1 MAQLA
6 IDYHGAGVFRERH
19 YDPPAPAA
27 DEVQIAVAY
36 TGICGT
42 DLTISKGAMD
52 GRVTSPWPIGHEMS
66 GTIAEIGSGVDGW
79 AIGDKV
85 TVMPLDWCGT
95 CPACRSGNAHICHA
109 LNFVGIDSPGSLQ
122 DAWNVK
128 AAWLVRL
135 PDDLDLRTAA
145 LVEPVAVAVH
155 DVNRAQVAS
164 GHQVAVIGGGPIG
177 LLIAITART
186 RGASVIISEV
196 SESRLDLATALGFQT
211 VDPLTQD
218 LSGVVSAWTEDAGVD
233 VAFEVSGTVPGVKA
247 MTDVLRRRGRG
258 VIVGI
263 QPQSPPV
270 DVFAIFW
277 KELEI
282 IGARVYQRPDFE
294 EAVRLVADGTIPADA
309 MITEV
314 LDLDE
319 VELAFAR
326 LARGEDVVKLLVAS
340 GGRDPADAARP
351 DRA

>member
-6 IDYHGAGVFRERH
+6 IDYHGSGVFKKRE
-19 YDPPAPAA
+19 YEPAPPAPG
-27 DEVQIAVAY
+27 EVQIAVAY

-66 GTIAEIGSGVDGW
+66 GTISSIGSDVDGW
-79 AIGDKV
+79 AAGDRV

-95 CPACRSGNAHICHA
+95 CPACEAGNAHICHN

-122 DAWNVK
+122 GRWNVK
-128 AAWLVRL
+128 ANWLVRL
-135 PDDLDLRTAA
+135 PDDLDLRKAA

-164 GHQVAVIGGGPIG
+164 GDRVAVIGGGPIG
-177 LLIAITART
+177 LLIAICARD
-186 RGASVIISEV
+186 RGAHVMISEV
-196 SESRLDLATALGFQT
+196 SPSRLDFAKGLGFAT
-211 VDPLTQD
+211 VNPLSQELD
-218 LSGVVSAWTEDAGVD
+218 SVVAQWTDGAGVD
-233 VAFEVSGTVPGVKA
+233 IAFEVSGTVPGIKA

-282 IGARVYQRPDFE
+282 IGARVYQRSDFE
-294 EAVRLVADGTIPADA
+294 EAVRLVANGTIPADA
-309 MITEV
+309 LISEV
-314 LDLDE
+314 RS
-319 VELAFAR
+319 LADIEAALER
-326 LARGEDVVKLLVAS
+326 LAGGENVVKLLIAS
-340 GGRDPADAARP
+340 S
-351 DRA
+351 

>member
-6 IDYHGAGVFRERH
+6 IDYHGAGVFRKRE
-19 YDPPAPAA
+19 YDPLPPTPN
-27 DEVQIAVAY
+27 EVQIAVAY

-52 GRVTSPWPIGHEMS
+52 GRFTSPWPIGHEMS
-66 GTIAEIGSGVDGW
+66 GTIAEVGAEVEGW
-79 AIGDKV
+79 AVGDKV

-95 CPACRSGNAHICHA
+95 CPACRAGHTHICHN

-122 DAWNVK
+122 GRWNVK
-128 AAWLVRL
+128 ATWLVRL
-135 PDDLDLRTAA
+135 PDDLDLRAAA

-164 GHQVAVIGGGPIG
+164 GDRVAVIGGGPIG

-186 RGASVIISEV
+186 RGASVMVSEV
-196 SESRLDLATALGFQT
+196 SASRLELARSLGFQT
-211 VDPLTQD
+211 ADPVTQD
-218 LSGVVSAWTEDAGVD
+218 LSSVINGWTEGAGVD
-233 VAFEVSGTVPGVKA
+233 VAFEVSGTIPGIKA

-270 DVFAIFW
+270 DVFQIFW
-277 KELEI
+277 KELEV

-294 EAVRLVADGTIPADA
+294 EAVRLVADGTIPTDA
-309 MITEV
+309 LITEV
-314 LDLDE
+314 LDLDQ
-319 VELAFAR
+319 VEAAFER
-326 LARGEDVVKLLVAS
+326 LSRGENLVKLLVAS
-340 GGRDPADAARP
+340 GTETPARSARSGH
-351 DRA
+351 A